1 MKPNLLFETIHCE
14 DGVIA
19 HLSYHQK
26 RLTNSLQCLGSK
38 AHFDL
43 KELIVPPS
51 NGLYRCRF
59 LYDDTD
65 YRIEFHPYTP
75 RPIASLRLVF
85 DDTVHYP
92 LKYTNR
98 DQFNSLF
105 ARREACDDV
114 LIVKEGILRDTT
126 IANIALFIEGQW
138 LTPQQPLLHGT
149 TRERLLDEGFLL
161 PAVLT
166 PNDIP
171 KAQKIAIMN
180 AMVGFVEIE
189 NGIIT

>member
-1 MKPNLLFETIHCE
+1 M
-14 DGVIA
+14 
-19 HLSYHQK
+19 
-26 RLTNSLQCLGSK
+26 RLTSSLQCLGSK
-38 AHFDL
+38 THFDL
-43 KELIVPPS
+43 EKLIVPPS

-59 LYDDTD
+59 LYDATD

-75 RPIASLRLVF
+75 RPMASLRLVF

-138 LTPQQPLLHGT
+138 LTPQQPLLRGT